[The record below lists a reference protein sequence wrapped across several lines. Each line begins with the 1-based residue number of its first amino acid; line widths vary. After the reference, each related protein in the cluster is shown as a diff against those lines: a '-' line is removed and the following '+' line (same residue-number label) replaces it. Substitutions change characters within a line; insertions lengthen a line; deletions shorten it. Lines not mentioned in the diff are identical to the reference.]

1 MLAKNIETQ
10 NKLASED
17 LEVAKQRIQELEK
30 RCLGKLF
37 ISIMLN
43 LFIFLLSI
51 ESECLAYFQ
60 MIGLETSM

>member
-10 NKLASED
+10 NKLASVD

-51 ESECLAYFQ
+51 ESECLACFQ

>member
-51 ESECLAYFQ
+51 EFECLACFQ